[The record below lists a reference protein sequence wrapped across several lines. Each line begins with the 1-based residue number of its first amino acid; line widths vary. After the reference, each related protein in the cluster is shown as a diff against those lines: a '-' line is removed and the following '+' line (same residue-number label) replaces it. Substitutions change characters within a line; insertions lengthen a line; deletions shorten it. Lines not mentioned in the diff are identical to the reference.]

1 MRQILSLF
9 ACLFALWLS
18 AGAAARPLARDEQ
31 VLILPTTARW
41 QGGAIEARIDL
52 WVYELESRPGLS
64 ALFARYLDLDLDAL
78 SPVDRQRFHE
88 RTQLFRVDSESFKD
102 VQVRLRGDTHR
113 LPATGFDGRART
125 IATLSGD
132 GLAPTRRWLKATVAM
147 PHGDPRHFA
156 GRVQLVP
163 PEGLSVVSDIDDTIK
178 LSQVRQRRE
187 MLLNTFAREFAAVPG
202 MAERYQALDA
212 SGDTRFHYVS
222 GSPVQLYP
230 PLAAFLRTA
239 GFPEGSV
246 HLREST
252 SIRNVIPEHGA
263 TREHKLAA
271 IGRLLADFPARR
283 FLLVGDSGEADP
295 EIYAELARTHPA
307 QIVGIRIRDVS
318 GEDASAPRYR
328 ATFEGLP
335 ATLWQVYTDPQ
346 TLRAP

>member
-1 MRQILSLF
+1 MRQIL
-9 ACLFALWLS
+9 CLLGCVFALWLS
-18 AGAAARPLARDEQ
+18 AEATARPLSRDEQ

-41 QGGAIEARIDL
+41 HDGAIEAHIDL

-64 ALFARYLDLDLDAL
+64 SLFASYLDLDLDAM

-102 VQVRLRGDTHR
+102 VQLRLRGDTYR
-113 LPATGFDGRART
+113 LPGTGFDGRART
-125 IATLSGD
+125 LVTLSGE
-132 GLAPTRRWLKATVAM
+132 GLAPTRRWLKAEVQM
-147 PHGDPRHFA
+147 PHGDPRKFA

-178 LSQVRQRRE
+178 LSQVRERRE
-187 MLLNTFAREFAAVPG
+187 LMLNTFAREFVAVPG
-202 MAERYQALDA
+202 MAERYRALGAGD
-212 SGDTRFHYVS
+212 DTRFHYVS

-230 PLAAFLRTA
+230 PIAAFLRTA
-239 GFPEGSV
+239 EFPGGSV

-263 TREHKLAA
+263 TRTHKLAA
-271 IGRLLADFPARR
+271 IGQLLADFPARR

-295 EIYAELARTHPA
+295 EIYAELARAHPA
-307 QIVGIRIRDVS
+307 QIAGIRIRDVS
-318 GEDASAPRYR
+318 GEDAAAPRYR

-335 ATLWQVYTDPQ
+335 AALWQVYTDAA